1 MKRNGVTDSTECFT
15 QNFIPPPSSLLFAV
29 DAVRAA
35 AGQFCVMGTAQE
47 KSLRGAERQSS
58 RGRKLSRFAS
68 RLLVEWKRLA
78 LPSADARVIVAVSGG
93 ADSVALLLSLDELLA
108 AQRLSVS
115 LTIAHLDH
123 GLRASSQWD
132 ARWVEDL
139 ARRLGYG
146 FELERVYVK
155 ERAEIA
161 SDNLEQAARRAR
173 YEFLARIS
181 AAGGE
186 AQAVLTAHTMDDQ
199 AETVL
204 LRLLRGSGA
213 EGLGGMEPVRL
224 LDSQSDVLLAR
235 PLLGWARRAETV
247 EYCRARK
254 IEFRV
259 DEMNEDEAFARVRV
273 RKRLLPLMQGFNAR
287 VVEGLARTAQLLRE
301 DARTLDG
308 LAALLLEEAL
318 AGCSANT
325 PGLSVKILANAP
337 VSLRRRALR
346 LWLAAA
352 RGDLRRLEMVH
363 LVAVEGLFAGERGG
377 RVVELPGGTTVSRR
391 RGCLFF
397 HAKRVEN
404 GGERD

>member
-1 MKRNGVTDSTECFT
+1 M
-15 QNFIPPPSSLLFAV
+15 
-29 DAVRAA
+29 
-35 AGQFCVMGTAQE
+35 
-47 KSLRGAERQSS
+47 
-58 RGRKLSRFAS
+58 
-68 RLLVEWKRLA
+68 LVEWKRLA
-78 LPSADARVIVAVSGG
+78 LPSAEARVIVAVSGG

-108 AQRLSVS
+108 AQRLSIS

-123 GLRASSQWD
+123 GLRETSQGD

-155 ERAEIA
+155 ERAERA

-181 AAGGE
+181 ASGGK

-204 LRLLRGSGA
+204 LRLMRGSGA

-235 PLLGWARRAETV
+235 PLLSWARRAETE
-247 EYCRARK
+247 EYCRVRK
-254 IEFRV
+254 VEFRV

-318 AGCSANT
+318 AGCAANA

-363 LVAVEGLFAGERGG
+363 LLAVEGLFTGERGG
-377 RVVELPGGTTVSRR
+377 RVVELPGGATVSRR
-391 RGCLFF
+391 RGYLFF